1 MSSKMKRTIIVVIVF
16 VISTILSVCML
27 YNSDKILVN
36 FDIIKLTNNYT
47 EYYLEFTKVKAADHY
62 VIQINNSNNRK
73 VFELETKEVKN
84 KFSLTNL
91 KYNEEY
97 SLMVFAYDELGDY
110 RPCEEEYKFV
120 WNEPTFK
127 EDSSLLLNNSDYTLF
142 IDGDLSGKDYYLN
155 VKDNEQVYLNE
166 LVDKNEVIISSTI
179 YQDLE
184 KELISF
190 GLTKEE
196 IKKRLK

>member
-73 VFELETKEVKN
+73 VFEL
-84 KFSLTNL
+84 
-91 KYNEEY
+91 
-97 SLMVFAYDELGDY
+97 
-110 RPCEEEYKFV
+110 
-120 WNEPTFK
+120 
-127 EDSSLLLNNSDYTLF
+127 
-142 IDGDLSGKDYYLN
+142 
-155 VKDNEQVYLNE
+155 
-166 LVDKNEVIISSTI
+166 
-179 YQDLE
+179 
-184 KELISF
+184 
-190 GLTKEE
+190 
-196 IKKRLK
+196 